1 MGEYIF
7 PLIFSSIIFGTAP
20 ILDKL
25 GLQSTKYKNSKEYY
39 IYRMIGLGISLIIT
53 MLIYGSLN
61 GSLNGVNYKNTL
73 EFKRKTIAFLVI
85 TSILN
90 AIGLMYYIKGIDKTP
105 STNINVILGTG
116 ISLFTAIILSY
127 IFLNQPINIKVKFSL
142 SIIVIGIFLTL
153 YFSN

>member
-7 PLIFSSIIFGTAP
+7 PLIFSSLIFGTAP

-25 GLQSTKYKNSKEYY
+25 GLQSMLLDKSREYY
-39 IYRMIGLGISLIIT
+39 IYRMIALGICLIIT

-61 GSLNGVNYKNTL
+61 GINYKNTL
-73 EFKRKTIAFLVI
+73 EFKRNTFTFLII

-116 ISLFTAIILSY
+116 ISLLTSIILSHV
-127 IFLNQPINIKVKFSL
+127 FLNKSLNLKVKL
-142 SIIVIGIFLTL
+142 SMTLTILGIFLTL